1 MIDLKTQQ
9 HYHKKLAMLLRT
21 RLGHEEAK
29 TLLARAVCLI
39 SIGSNDY
46 FALSTSNSSALQTYS
61 PEEYVDIVIGNL
73 TSVIKVITF
82 NIQNKLSFYLILVIY
97 IRKNLLY

>member
-1 MIDLKTQQ
+1 MDLKTQLQ
-9 HYHKKLAMLLRT
+9 YYKKLAKLLRT

-29 TLLARAVCLI
+29 TLLARAVYLI
-39 SIGSNDY
+39 SIGNNDY
-46 FALSTSNSSALQTYS
+46 FALSTSNSSALQAYS

-82 NIQNKLSFYLILVIY
+82 NI
-97 IRKNLLY
+97 

>member
-1 MIDLKTQQ
+1 MIDLKTQL
-9 HYHKKLAMLLRT
+9 HYFKKLAKPLRT
-21 RLGHEEAK
+21 KLGHEETK
-29 TLLARAVCLI
+29 KLLARAVYLI

-46 FALSTSNSSALQTYS
+46 FVLATSNSSALQTYS
-61 PEEYVDIVIGNL
+61 PEGYVDIVISNL

-82 NIQNKLSFYLILVIY
+82 NIQNKLSFYLSLVFY

>member
-1 MIDLKTQQ
+1 MIDLKTQL
-9 HYHKKLAMLLRT
+9 HYFEKLANQLRKN
-21 RLGHEEAK
+21 LGHEEAK
-29 TLLARAVCLI
+29 KLLARAVYLI

-82 NIQNKLSFYLILVIY
+82 NIQNKLLFYLILVIY